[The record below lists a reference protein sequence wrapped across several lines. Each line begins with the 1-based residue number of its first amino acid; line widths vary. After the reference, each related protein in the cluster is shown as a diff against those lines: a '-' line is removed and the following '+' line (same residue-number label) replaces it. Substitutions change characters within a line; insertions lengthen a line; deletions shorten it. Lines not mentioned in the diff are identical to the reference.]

1 MKKSHP
7 AVWVTLGGLIIGAAV
22 LAIAQTPGV
31 SRPTTPAPT
40 GGPYV
45 AVIDVAYIFKNH
57 ARLKQMMDNL
67 KAEIQQADARMRA
80 ENEAI
85 RQLMQQLE
93 QERPGT
99 PNYKQLEE
107 TIAKRRADLQVQTA
121 LQRKEFLTR
130 EAKLYYSVYQE
141 IEQVVRYFATQNN
154 IAVVLRFNGEAAD
167 PDDPDSILRE
177 INKPVVYFA
186 QSLDLTPLV
195 LEALNRSAAQTATP
209 RQPTTPTTRPGLPNP
224 Y

>member
-7 AVWVTLGGLIIGAAV
+7 AVWVTLAGLIIGAAV

-31 SRPTTPAPT
+31 SRPTNPAPT

-45 AVIDVAYIFKNH
+45 AVIDVGYIFRNH

-67 KAEIQQADARMRA
+67 KAEIQQADARARA

-121 LQRKEFLTR
+121 LQRKEFLLR

-186 QSLDLTPLV
+186 QSLDLTPVV

-209 RQPTTPTTRPGLPNP
+209 RQPTTPTTRTGLPNP

>member
-7 AVWVTLGGLIIGAAV
+7 AIWVTLGGLMVGAAV
-22 LAIAQTPGV
+22 FAIAQTPGV
-31 SRPTTPAPT
+31 NRPATPMAT

-45 AVIDVAYIFKNH
+45 AVLDVAYIFKNH
-57 ARLKQMMDNL
+57 ARLKQVLDNL
-67 KAEIQQADARMRA
+67 KAEIQQADSRARA

-107 TIAKRRADLQVQTA
+107 AIAKRRADLQVQTA
-121 LQRKEFLTR
+121 LQRKEFLAR

-141 IEQVVRYFATQNN
+141 IEQVVRYYATQNN
-154 IAVVLRFNGEAAD
+154 IAVVLRFNGEPAD

-195 LEALNRSAAQTATP
+195 LEALNRTATQTATP
-209 RQPTTPTTRPGLPNP
+209 RQPAATTPRGSLPNP